1 MTAAIYRA
9 RLTTLP
15 IRGEETRRAEVA
27 TEMLQ
32 TGDWI
37 VPRQQGQPFL
47 SRPPLG
53 SYPIAVLEMVLGT
66 GSLLA
71 VRLPSV
77 IATWLTTLLI
87 YGYSRRFL
95 SRLGSLA
102 AGFAFATMGMVLQ
115 LGRLAETDAI
125 FTFFVSGSLLLW
137 HWGYTANPAAVATD
151 LALARGISFR
161 WPRGA

>member
-1 MTAAIYRA
+1 TAAIYGA

-27 TEMLQ
+27 TELLQ

-37 VPRQQGQPFL
+37 VARRQGQPVL
-47 SRPPLG
+47 SPPPRG
-53 SYPIAVLEMVLGT
+53 SYPIAGFEMLLGT

-87 YGYSRRFL
+87 YAYSRQFL
-95 SRLGSLA
+95 SRLGALT
-102 AGFAFATMGMVLQ
+102 AGFAFATM
-115 LGRLAETDAI
+115 
-125 FTFFVSGSLLLW
+125 
-137 HWGYTANPAAVATD
+137 
-151 LALARGISFR
+151 
-161 WPRGA
+161 

>member
-1 MTAAIYRA
+1 MDRAVPAAGRGLLCRLREWELLALAFAPAAIYGA

-27 TEMLQ
+27 IEMLA
-32 TGDWI
+32 TGDWV

-53 SYPIAVLEMVLGT
+53 SYPIAAFEMLLGT
-66 GSLLA
+66 DSLLA

-87 YGYSRRFL
+87 YGYSPP
-95 SRLGSLA
+95 
-102 AGFAFATMGMVLQ
+102 
-115 LGRLAETDAI
+115 I
-125 FTFFVSGSLLLW
+125 
-137 HWGYTANPAAVATD
+137 
-151 LALARGISFR
+151 
-161 WPRGA
+161 